1 MKFLPERRPIASF
14 GDGGFRFGDHSHK
27 GHLLVLPTGMRAWD
41 GKDFSVV
48 FAASDEIDFFL
59 LGTGVS
65 FKQLE
70 AGAAA
75 RFMKLGIS
83 ADAMTTSA
91 AVHTYNLMLG
101 DQRRIA
107 AAFLMVP

>member
-1 MKFLPERRPIASF
+1 MRFLPERRPIASF

-27 GHLLVLPTGMRAWD
+27 GHLLILPSGMRAWD
-41 GKDFSVV
+41 GVDFSTII
-48 FAASDEIDFFL
+48 AESGDIDALL
-59 LGTGVS
+59 LGTGAV
-65 FKQLE
+65 FKRLE

-101 DQRRIA
+101 DQRRVA
-107 AAFLMVP
+107 AALLAVA